1 MFSGPRRVVTAPVRR
16 ANVSNTLGHRLANFL
31 CKRTN
36 SKYLGFM
43 SQEAKLNLLWRY
55 SLMRENKFK
64 MFLTNIKIEIKLQ

>member
-1 MFSGPRRVVTAPVRR
+1 
-16 ANVSNTLGHRLANFL
+16 
-31 CKRTN
+31 
-36 SKYLGFM
+36 M